1 MNRKKGLTV
10 CRKLRIKNKLDI
22 HTGICILFL
31 LFDTFLS
38 KGENSL
44 IFPKKCYFL
53 QFSKLKLIKIFA
65 FRASINNFLRGK
77 NIFKSGGRKKIFLV
91 EIFTPV
97 FIISS
102 ATSSYSLNLT
112 SGRNNSQYLKSFTI
126 RRVFR
131 IFHQ

>member
-65 FRASINNFLRGK
+65 FRASINNFLRGE
-77 NIFKSGGRKKIFLV
+77 NIFKCGGRKKFFFV

-112 SGRNNSQYLKSFTI
+112 SGRNNSQYLK
-126 RRVFR
+126 VV
-131 IFHQ
+131 HN